1 MRAQLK
7 GKFATKPAYTLE
19 RKVKLLLRTNW
30 LSRHPFKVE
39 ESVRIRSGVLLGDK
53 FQIYHWLYHAGI

>member
-7 GKFATKPAYTLE
+7 GKFATKPAYTLK

-39 ESVRIRSGVLLGDK
+39 ESVRIRSGVPLNCPLV
-53 FQIYHWLYHAGI
+53 